1 MDLSI
6 ERNPV
11 IKFRLHIIIGALAF
25 LVFVLIIARVANHGT
40 PKTRTN
46 VWGIAVC
53 LKSAVFMTYQILT
66 THMDRLKRWASTKA
80 YMILNIIDT
89 VFWFA
94 LFIITI
100 MGTTGSTN
108 GSSRAL
114 GDVMSSSL
122 TLNSCSGFAGLL
134 AFVSIRDRR
143 FYKANGVL
151 PGPRTLKT
159 SAPMS
164 C

>member
-1 MDLSI
+1 MNLSI
-6 ERNPV
+6 ERSPM
-11 IKFRLHIIIGALAF
+11 IKFRLHIIIGAS
-25 LVFVLIIARVANHGT
+25 VFIIFILLIARIANSGT

-46 VWGIAVC
+46 C
-53 LKSAVFMTYQILT
+53 LKSAVFMAYQITT
-66 THMDRLKRWASTKA
+66 THIDRFKRWASTKA

-100 MGTTGSTN
+100 MGTTGSTS

-114 GDVMSSSL
+114 GGITA
-122 TLNSCSGFAGLL
+122 TLVFFLCGFAGLL

-143 FYKANGVL
+143 FFKANGFL
-151 PGPRTLKT
+151 PGAKPVVH
-159 SAPMS
+159 AS

>member
-6 ERNPV
+6 QRSPV
-11 IKFRLHIIIGALAF
+11 IKFRLHIIIGTL
-25 LVFVLIIARVANHGT
+25 LLIVFILIIARITDSGT

-46 VWGIAVC
+46 IWGIVVC
-53 LKSAVFMTYQILT
+53 IKSAIFMAYQIMT
-66 THMDRLKRWASTKA
+66 SHMDRLKRWASAKV

-94 LFIITI
+94 LFVITI
-100 MGTTGSTN
+100 MGTRGSTT

-114 GDVMSSSL
+114 GGVAA
-122 TLNSCSGFAGLL
+122 TLVFFLCGFTGLL

-143 FYKANGVL
+143 FFKAHGFL
-151 PGPRTLKT
+151 PGAKPTVH
-159 SAPMS
+159 PS

>member
-1 MDLSI
+1 MNLSI
-6 ERNPV
+6 ERSPV
-11 IKFRLHIIIGALAF
+11 IKSRLHIIIGAW
-25 LVFVLIIARVANHGT
+25 VFIVFILIIARITNSGT

-53 LKSAVFMTYQILT
+53 LKSAVFMAYQIMT

-100 MGTTGSTN
+100 MGTTGSTS

-114 GDVMSSSL
+114 GGITA
-122 TLNSCSGFAGLL
+122 TLVFFLCGLSGLL
-134 AFVSIRDRR
+134 AFISIRDRR
-143 FYKANGVL
+143 FFKAHGFL
-151 PGPRTLKT
+151 PGAKP
-159 SAPMS
+159 AVHAS

>member
-6 ERNPV
+6 QRSPV
-11 IKFRLHIIIGALAF
+11 IKFRLHIIIGTL
-25 LVFVLIIARVANHGT
+25 LLIVFILIIARITDSGT

-46 VWGIAVC
+46 IWGIVVC
-53 LKSAVFMTYQILT
+53 IKSAIFMAYQIMT
-66 THMDRLKRWASTKA
+66 SHMDRLKRWASAKV

-94 LFIITI
+94 LFVITI
-100 MGTTGSTN
+100 MGTRGSTT

-114 GDVMSSSL
+114 GGVAA
-122 TLNSCSGFAGLL
+122 TLVFFLCGFAGLL

-143 FYKANGVL
+143 FFKAHGFL
-151 PGPRTLKT
+151 PGAKPTVH
-159 SAPMS
+159 PS

>member
-1 MDLSI
+1 MNLSV
-6 ERNPV
+6 ERSPV
-11 IKFRLHIIIGALAF
+11 LKFRLHIIIGAS
-25 LVFVLIIARVANHGT
+25 VFIVFILIIARIANSGT

-46 VWGIAVC
+46 IWGIAVC
-53 LKSAVFMTYQILT
+53 LKSAAFMAYQILT

-89 VFWFA
+89 IFWFA

-100 MGTTGSTN
+100 MGTTGSTS

-114 GDVMSSSL
+114 GGITA
-122 TLNSCSGFAGLL
+122 TLVFFLCGFSGIL

-143 FYKANGVL
+143 FFKANGRL
-151 PGPRTLKT
+151 PGPGTVKPVIH
-159 SAPMS
+159 AS

>member
-6 ERNPV
+6 ERSPV
-11 IKFRLHIIIGALAF
+11 LKFRLHILIGAW
-25 LVFVLIIARVANHGT
+25 VFIILILIIARIANSGT

-46 VWGIAVC
+46 VWGIAVVSYFPEYILISCVRFTNLWPKC
-53 LKSAVFMTYQILT
+53 LKSAVFMAYQIMT

-100 MGTTGSTN
+100 MGTRGSTS

-114 GDVMSSSL
+114 GGITA
-122 TLNSCSGFAGLL
+122 TLVF
-134 AFVSIRDRR
+134 FVW
-143 FYKANGVL
+143 
-151 PGPRTLKT
+151 
-159 SAPMS
+159 
-164 C
+164 

>member
-6 ERNPV
+6 ERSPV
-11 IKFRLHIIIGALAF
+11 LKFRLHILIGAW
-25 LVFVLIIARVANHGT
+25 VFIVLIFIIARIANSGT

-53 LKSAVFMTYQILT
+53 LKSAVFMACQIMT

-100 MGTTGSTN
+100 MGTTGSTSE
-108 GSSRAL
+108 SSRAL
-114 GDVMSSSL
+114 GGITA
-122 TLNSCSGFAGLL
+122 TLVFFVCGFSGLL

-143 FYKANGVL
+143 FFKAHGFL
-151 PGPRTLKT
+151 PGVKPPVH
-159 SAPMS
+159 AS

>member
-6 ERNPV
+6 ERSPV
-11 IKFRLHIIIGALAF
+11 LKFRLHILIGAW
-25 LVFVLIIARVANHGT
+25 VFIILILIIARIANSGT

-53 LKSAVFMTYQILT
+53 LKSAVFMAYQIMT

-100 MGTTGSTN
+100 MGTRGSTS

-114 GDVMSSSL
+114 GGITA
-122 TLNSCSGFAGLL
+122 TLVFFVCGFSGLL

-143 FYKANGVL
+143 FFKSHGFL
-151 PGPRTLKT
+151 PGAKPPVH
-159 SAPMS
+159 AS

>member
-1 MDLSI
+1 MNISI
-6 ERNPV
+6 ERSPV
-11 IKFRLHIIIGALAF
+11 LKFRLHIIIGVWVCI
-25 LVFVLIIARVANHGT
+25 VFILIIARIANSGT

-46 VWGIAVC
+46 IWGIAVC
-53 LKSAVFMTYQILT
+53 IKSAVFMTYQIMT

-100 MGTTGSTN
+100 MGTTGSTS

-114 GDVMSSSL
+114 GGITA
-122 TLNSCSGFAGLL
+122 TLVFFLCGLSGLL

-143 FYKANGVL
+143 FFKAHGFL
-151 PGPRTLKT
+151 PGVKP
-159 SAPMS
+159 AVHAS